1 MRWSFI
7 HWWRNERELLEPE
20 HQHSD
25 GPPHFVRVQT
35 SVRSQIFVLKTHLIY
50 GTYADLWSLQDLG
63 EFIELEV
70 NQEHL
75 ASRLFSSGPSAL
87 DTQLLPFIVDLL
99 GFHIRPERNEQT
111 WIWFHAWSGNP
122 EFRANGFKTVTS
134 DYLCTC
140 ATSYIYC
147 SGSSWIPQQPE
158 ARSAVS
164 SRTGLG

>member
-1 MRWSFI
+1 M
-7 HWWRNERELLEPE
+7 
-20 HQHSD
+20 
-25 GPPHFVRVQT
+25 QT

-111 WIWFHAWSGNP
+111 
-122 EFRANGFKTVTS
+122 
-134 DYLCTC
+134 
-140 ATSYIYC
+140 
-147 SGSSWIPQQPE
+147 
-158 ARSAVS
+158 
-164 SRTGLG
+164 